1 MKNKIYNIS
10 QVILILIVI
19 AAVVMMLL
27 FFWMIYRLATYN
39 HCRDINFTE
48 PICEK
53 YRNFWKEKTEMKNL
67 INYIYI
73 TKEKCNNTYNSIS
86 KPKVGRGYLINLTSL
101 GGVI

>member
-67 INYIYI
+67 INHIYI
-73 TKEKCNNTYNSIS
+73 MKERWNNTYNSIS
-86 KPKVGRGYLINLTSL
+86 KPKGGGGYLISLTSL